1 MYYKNKNNQI
11 QLKNFIKLM
20 NIIFQ
25 KILFDMLINRQ
36 ILINKIMN
44 SKKILKIKMMNLFRL
59 SKIITEI
66 IIKMINLMML
76 VSRTQNISK

>member
-1 MYYKNKNNQI
+1 
-11 QLKNFIKLM
+11 
-20 NIIFQ
+20 
-25 KILFDMLINRQ
+25 
-36 ILINKIMN
+36 MN